1 MEHKLRR
8 LAGYYKPYKALFF
21 SDMFFAMLG
30 AVITLAIPLLVR
42 YITGTVVNFPLNE
55 ATRTIFQLGA
65 GGVFLQF
72 FHRLFRTYDGSEDRV

>member
-42 YITGTVVNFPLNE
+42 YITGTVVKFS
-55 ATRTIFQLGA
+55 
-65 GGVFLQF
+65 
-72 FHRLFRTYDGSEDRV
+72 SE